1 MMNLYHE
8 AARASDQSSLLSNA
22 LDNKLEKSIKQY
34 KNHADEITVIIF
46 NRETTQ
52 FLGALK

>member
-1 MMNLYHE
+1 MNLYHE